1 MNCEKSFSA
10 SPCCIFSCNDKN
22 LLFLGNTYQIYLYFG
37 MPSCT
42 GFTNLTQAR
51 LVLFKIPIGDPRNQ
65 MQCRHDQYCAYSLCD
80 FFSVYNCMY
89 APPKIDERLKV
100 VFHDNPG
107 CSYTEI
113 NVTGIARA
121 WLNESVENKGI
132 LITGDECTRCIAY
145 ASDRYAIPGMRPM
158 LRLTY
163 DTIELCRPLN
173 VSPCIVE
180 VNA

>member
-10 SPCCIFSCNDKN
+10 SPSCIFSCNDKN
-22 LLFLGNTYQIYLYFG
+22 LLFLGNTYQVYLYFG

-42 GFTNLTQAR
+42 GPANLTQAK

-65 MQCRHDQYCAYSLCD
+65 TGCHHNQYCAYPLLD

-89 APPKIDERLKV
+89 APPKTDESLRG
-100 VFHDNPG
+100 VFHDHP
-107 CSYTEI
+107 CSSYSEI
-113 NVTGIARA
+113 DITDIARA
-121 WLNESVENKGI
+121 WKNDSLENKGI
-132 LITGDECTRCIAY
+132 LLTGDECTRCIAY
-145 ASDRYAIPGMRPM
+145 ASDRYEIPGMRPM

-163 DTIELCRPLN
+163 DTTELCRPLS

-180 VNA
+180 VNT